1 MNFLTA
7 FPYWLAPF
15 LICVVISSVVLLTL
29 LRTGWAWTLATD
41 VPTHRSLHTLP
52 TPRVGGWGVSPA
64 AVLGITWFAPQLWPV
79 ALLALL
85 LAVICQID
93 DRRGLSA
100 RVRFLAQAVAA
111 TAIGL
116 LFPLGFGYWLTPFII
131 LALIWMTNLYN
142 FMDGADGL
150 AGGMAVL
157 GFSAYAAASFPFAPP
172 LGIAAVAVT
181 GAAAGFLIFNL
192 PPAKLFLGDAGSI
205 PLGFLAGAMGVIGA
219 AAHIWPVWFPFMV
232 FSPFIADASVTLLRR
247 VCRGQRF
254 WEAHREHYYQRM
266 IRMDGSH
273 RRTIC
278 AWYGLIAVG
287 ALLSLLML
295 HLQMRQ
301 ASRIL
306 LGMGCL
312 WAVVLLSLGYCVDR
326 RWVRFD
332 RAEKQL

>member
-7 FPYWLAPF
+7 FPYWLAPLLACAALSS
-15 LICVVISSVVLLTL
+15 LILWTL

-64 AVLGITWFAPQLWPV
+64 AALGIVAFAPQLASV
-79 ALLALL
+79 AALVVL
-85 LAVICQID
+85 LAVMCQID

-100 RVRFLAQAVAA
+100 RVRFLVQAVAA

-116 LFPLGFGYWLTPFII
+116 LFPLGLGAWVTPFVI

-157 GFSAYAAASFPFAPP
+157 GFGAYAVASFPFAPP
-172 LGIAAVAVT
+172 LGIAAMAVV
-181 GAAAGFLIFNL
+181 GAALGFLIFNL
-192 PPAKLFLGDAGSI
+192 PPARLFLGDAGSI
-205 PLGFLAGAMGVIGA
+205 PLGFLAGAIGIVGTA
-219 AAHIWPVWFPFMV
+219 ARIWPIWFPFMV
-232 FSPFIADASVTLLRR
+232 FSPFLADASATLLRR
-247 VCRGQRF
+247 VARGERF

-266 IRMDGSH
+266 IRMDGKH
-273 RRTIC
+273 QRTIC
-278 AWYGLIAVG
+278 AWYGLIALG
-287 ALLSLLML
+287 EALSLLML
-295 HLQMRQ
+295 HLHAPR
-301 ASRIL
+301 AVLAI
-306 LGMGCL
+306 GCA
-312 WAVVLLSLGYCVDR
+312 WAVALLFLGYQVDR